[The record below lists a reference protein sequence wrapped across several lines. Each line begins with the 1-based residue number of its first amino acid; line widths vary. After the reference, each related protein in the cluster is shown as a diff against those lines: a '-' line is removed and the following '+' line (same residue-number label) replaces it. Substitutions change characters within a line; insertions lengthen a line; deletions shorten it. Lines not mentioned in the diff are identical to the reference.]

1 LDEFLEFGGL
11 VGCFTDDLYDDVIE
25 GGLGIDV
32 RNADFAVLEI
42 QFFDTLL
49 DSLQLLDCTFPGG
62 KLLTYTSTDR
72 NGSYL
77 SFKTRDE
84 LGSLAIEEL
93 DAISQHRMA

>member
-1 LDEFLEFGGL
+1 LCKDKGLDEFLEFGGL

-49 DSLQLLDCTFPGG
+49 DSLQLLD
-62 KLLTYTSTDR
+62 
-72 NGSYL
+72 
-77 SFKTRDE
+77 
-84 LGSLAIEEL
+84 
-93 DAISQHRMA
+93 